1 MVKMTSMQE
10 SQIPSLSSNHSN
22 SCSRCNLDSHP
33 GGDNSTSCTAGDTI
47 PEDFSDDYNP
57 NPIQPR
63 TVIITDPAGFDPSI
77 LIAFII
83 VALTGVGLVLVSRAT
98 KPKISP
104 GEELKWPSSPQP
116 GRKPAESEITSGLQ
130 GTAAGSKL
138 ASQKDPMTAPIPE
151 EATTKKKKKKKITAE
166 GIGDGLTQ
174 QGMLEPPKKS
184 LAPEEQATPRKKK
197 KRKGTTE
204 GAVGG
209 ATEQQP
215 PPTKKSLAPEVQEV
229 TAGAA
234 EGQGET
240 KRKRKK
246 KSQQ

>member
-1 MVKMTSMQE
+1 M
-10 SQIPSLSSNHSN
+10 
-22 SCSRCNLDSHP
+22 
-33 GGDNSTSCTAGDTI
+33 
-47 PEDFSDDYNP
+47 
-57 NPIQPR
+57 
-63 TVIITDPAGFDPSI
+63 
-77 LIAFII
+77 
-83 VALTGVGLVLVSRAT
+83 VSRAT

-166 GIGDGLTQ
+166 GMGDGLTQ

-184 LAPEEQATPRKKK
+184 LAPEEQATTKKKK

-215 PPTKKSLAPEVQEV
+215 PLTKKSLAPEVQEQ

-234 EGQGET
+234 DGQAET